1 MCSWDELEDHSHQPI
16 FVHLSCGSDEIVP
29 VIVFYVQS
37 VVEFCVHHTQTDV
50 VSTSRYVV
58 EVELNHAGST
68 RSVVPKGTTNF
79 NLIFVEY
86 CNVLKPQYVE
96 GVVGYSRVCVTVV
109 GVLAVHDGSQSST
122 VVF

>member
-1 MCSWDELEDHSHQPI
+1 M
-16 FVHLSCGSDEIVP
+16 
-29 VIVFYVQS
+29 IVFITFIHVQS
-37 VVEFCVHHTQTDV
+37 VVVFCVYHTQTDV

-79 NLIFVEY
+79 NLIFVEN
-86 CNVLKPQYVE
+86 CNVVKSQYVE

-109 GVLAVHDGSQSST
+109 GVLAIHVGSQSST
-122 VVF
+122 AVF